1 VHREPHATVCY
12 NLPSPRSRYD
22 AITQGSAIAEQERQR
37 LGLGRGPIRNVA
49 ELLEV
54 NGVRTAVV
62 DLPEDISG
70 LTLVDLEAGPFVAVN
85 RPEHV
90 LRRNFSLAHEYGHVL
105 FDCDA
110 KGITSR
116 NSERSDFREVRANS
130 FAACFLLPAAGA
142 RRTLAVLG
150 KG

>member
-1 VHREPHATVCY
+1 
-12 NLPSPRSRYD
+12 
-22 AITQGSAIAEQERQR
+22 
-37 LGLGRGPIRNVA
+37 
-49 ELLEV
+49 LEV

-85 RPEHV
+85 RREHV

-110 KGITSR
+110 KGIISR
-116 NSERSDFREVRANS
+116 NSERSDLREVRANS

-150 KG
+150 KGNIESRLLVETPVDDEQVEAIEARSAGNGIQMHDVVLLAHRFGVSRQVA